1 MRVGRQEDRERIER
15 VDVIKLVYCLARR
28 QDVSAEKFASY
39 WLHEHAPKV
48 AERQKA
54 LRAAKYVQSHTV
66 EPEINVLLQQSRGL
80 EEPYDGVTEIWWE
93 SVEVLRE
100 AMATLDGSKAMEEL
114 LQDEATFIDFG
125 RSRCFITQEHS
136 VF

>member
-1 MRVGRQEDRERIER
+1 M
-15 VDVIKLVYCLARR
+15 IKLVYCLARR
-28 QDVSAEKFASY
+28 QDVSAEAFASY
-39 WLHEHAPKV
+39 WLREHAPKV

-66 EPEINVLLQQSRGL
+66 EPEINILLRQSRGL

-93 SVEVLRE
+93 SVDVLRE
-100 AMATLDGSKAMEEL
+100 AMATPDGSRAMEDL
-114 LQDEATFIDFG
+114 LRDEATFIDFE
-125 RSRCFITQEHS
+125 RSRCFITREHS